1 MKSKEP
7 TIVASQP
14 NLASPCP
21 LAATSSEIETEKIK
35 NPKASEPRRDI
46 PLETF
51 LAFVEKDISS
61 NPASVTAYGD
71 EEAEN
76 DLSFLKDYKDRNPQG
91 RECPTAQ
98 AILLGH
104 AGPPSQKEAI
114 GQTRQNAG

>member
-14 NLASPCP
+14 KLASPCP
-21 LAATSSEIETEKIK
+21 LAATSSEIETQKIK
-35 NPKASEPRRDI
+35 NPKPSERRRDV

-51 LAFVEKDISS
+51 LALIEKDISS

-76 DLSFLKDYKDRNPQG
+76 DLSFLKDYKEDRNPQG
-91 RECPTAQ
+91 RDRPNAQ
-98 AILLGH
+98 DTRLEPS
-104 AGPPSQKEAI
+104 PPA
-114 GQTRQNAG
+114 R